1 MTAHRLAAR
10 PAFFRSDMQ
19 TSNSV
24 FTPLPGPH
32 RPADALRQ
40 AITAATRMSE
50 SAAVTR
56 LLPAAT
62 LPASQAAQVAS
73 HARLLVEQLRAQPA
87 SVGRQ
92 GLVQGLLQE
101 FSLSSQE
108 GVALMCLAEALLRI
122 PDDCTRDALI
132 RDKLRG
138 GD

>member
-1 MTAHRLAAR
+1 
-10 PAFFRSDMQ
+10 MQ
-19 TSNSV
+19 TQAPVSPV
-24 FTPLPGPH
+24 FTPLPDSS

-40 AITAATRMSE
+40 AITAATRMAE
-50 SAAVTR
+50 PVAVSQ

-62 LPASQAAQVAS
+62 LLAEQAAKVAA
-73 HARLLVEQLRAQPA
+73 HAQKLVEQLRAQPA

-122 PDDCTRDALI
+122 PDAATRDALI

-138 GD
+138 GDW